1 MILLDTWK
9 SNQRRKNKF
18 INFRIQWASPFQYMF
33 ELTPWS
39 NIFNSTVG
47 KVEWFSSTALS
58 WWLQGI
64 QTLWTIKHCDE
75 NYFNLW
81 FNIKIISTWMGK
93 KYDHDLI
100 NNMHTNMTRKSKCIR
115 VLVMTK
121 KGKYIKVLV
130 YVDCPFNMYHQFGT
144 YLKCRCIF

>member
-1 MILLDTWK
+1 MIQFNCLVLVATRY
-9 SNQRRKNKF
+9 SNTLN
-18 INFRIQWASPFQYMF
+18 Y
-33 ELTPWS
+33 
-39 NIFNSTVG
+39 
-47 KVEWFSSTALS
+47 
-58 WWLQGI
+58 
-64 QTLWTIKHCDE
+64 QTLRR
-75 NYFNLW
+75 NYFNPW

-130 YVDCPFNMYHQFGT
+130 YVNCPFNTYHQFRT
-144 YLKCRCIF
+144 YLKCRCIFQILFEMSFHFSRFDQTFKLKQIFKKDSLNMK